1 MVCYSLDFLNQCWET
16 PLYFN
21 IQRQCQHWMHEWLLF
36 LVACFFSFLLFLLL
50 IIFSNKDGCW
60 FPPFFPRERE
70 RERERERAVGV
81 GGTVCSQQREEADVG
96 VWIGLLYFNAYVF
109 FSPSIDIGLCHHFI
123 HISLKIA
130 IYWSLIFLWID
141 LGLQRLLSWFLDWI
155 SSCSKDSVKSY
166 TRIWI
171 EFKHSSS
178 KTML

>member
-1 MVCYSLDFLNQCWET
+1 MWFATHWIFLINAEKHHFILTSRDNVNTGCM
-16 PLYFN
+16 N
-21 IQRQCQHWMHEWLLF
+21 D
-36 LVACFFSFLLFLLL
+36 CFFWLHVSFPFFFFFFLLFFQ
-50 IIFSNKDGCW
+50 IKMGADSHPSFQ
-60 FPPFFPRERE
+60 ERE